1 MQPGRRRGRSE
12 ASLSPAIVRKVTIY
26 PLRIPMR
33 GAVEHAEARRDEADP
48 IVVGVELDGGTCGF
62 GETLP
67 RPYVTGESRQDALD
81 FIQTGLLS
89 AIMSF
94 NAPTFAEAL
103 EAIEA
108 LPYLSATNTRP
119 ASEARAGDRGP
130 VRSEDAPPSP
140 AETARRDAA
149 RAAVELALLD
159 ACMKHFHRGVEHVVG
174 WMGLPETGPRSRV
187 AGHGSTGPA
196 RRAGHCLRGSA
207 VLASADIGRLR
218 KKLRFYRFAGFRDFK
233 LKVGFDRD
241 EARAELVRR
250 SLGHALSS
258 GRATLRL
265 DVNGGWSAKDAAQ
278 ELARWHD
285 LPLAGIEQPLAR
297 GREAELSGLRRF
309 TSAPWIHDE
318 SLIDVEDARRL
329 IGLGVADVFNVR
341 LSKCGGFLPAL
352 RVAMY
357 ARRQGVRVQLGC
369 MVGETSILAAAGLRF
384 LEAFPYAE
392 WVEGCF
398 GTWLLR
404 VDVVR
409 RSLRLGY
416 GGRLPTVGGPG
427 WGVQVD
433 EGRLT
438 ALSAPAPIVLHLG

>member
-1 MQPGRRRGRSE
+1 M
-12 ASLSPAIVRKVTIY
+12 
-26 PLRIPMR
+26 
-33 GAVEHAEARRDEADP
+33 
-48 IVVGVELDGGTCGF
+48 
-62 GETLP
+62 
-67 RPYVTGESRQDALD
+67 
-81 FIQTGLLS
+81 
-89 AIMSF
+89 
-94 NAPTFAEAL
+94 
-103 EAIEA
+103 
-108 LPYLSATNTRP
+108 
-119 ASEARAGDRGP
+119 
-130 VRSEDAPPSP
+130 
-140 AETARRDAA
+140 
-149 RAAVELALLD
+149 
-159 ACMKHFHRGVEHVVG
+159 
-174 WMGLPETGPRSRV
+174 
-187 AGHGSTGPA
+187 
-196 RRAGHCLRGSA
+196 
-207 VLASADIGRLR
+207 ASADIGRLR

>member
-1 MQPGRRRGRSE
+1 M
-12 ASLSPAIVRKVTIY
+12 SPAIVRKLTVY

-33 GAVEHAEARRDEADP
+33 GAVEHAGARRDEADP
-48 IVVGVELDGGTCGF
+48 IVVGVELAGGTWGF

-103 EAIEA
+103 EGIEA
-108 LPYLSATNTRP
+108 LPCEGATSAGP
-119 ASEARAGDRGP
+119 ATEARAEPGGRASGAALQPGP
-130 VRSEDAPPSP
+130 IES
-140 AETARRDAA
+140 ARRHAS
-149 RAAVELALLD
+149 RTAVELALLD
-159 ACMKHFHRGVEHVVG
+159 ACMKHFHRGVGHVVG
-174 WMGLPETGPRSRV
+174 WMGLPVTGPRSGAAGRFP
-187 AGHGSTGPA
+187 AGHVSREPLQPG
-196 RRAGHCLRGSA
+196 RRPRGSA
-207 VLASADIGRLR
+207 VLASADVGRLR
-218 KKLRFYRFAGFRDFK
+218 KKLRLYRFAGFRDFK

-241 EARAELVRR
+241 EERAELVRR
-250 SLGHALSS
+250 SLGRALCS
-258 GRATLRL
+258 GRAALRL
-265 DVNGGWSAKDAAQ
+265 DVNGGWSSKDGAR
-278 ELARWHD
+278 ELGLWSEI
-285 LPLAGIEQPLAR
+285 PLAGIEQPLAR
-297 GREAELSGLRRF
+297 GQEAELAGLRRF
-309 TSAPWIHDE
+309 TNAPWIHDE

-352 RVAMY
+352 RLALL
-357 ARRQGVRVQLGC
+357 ARREGVRVQLGC

-384 LEAFPYAE
+384 LEAFPHAE

-404 VDVVR
+404 TDVVR
-409 RSLRLGY
+409 KSLRLGY
-416 GGRLPTVGGPG
+416 GGRLPEVSGPG

-433 EGRLT
+433 AGRLT
-438 ALSAPAPIVLHLG
+438 ALSDPAPIVLHLG